1 MATQRPR
8 QNAKRKT
15 PARVPLRQTAV
26 IKKARTRKA
35 PLDRRQE
42 IVEASIDVLAEQGYA
57 AFTLARVAKAAG
69 VSTAL
74 IIVHFKGKDR
84 LLTEVLKRL
93 GQSYYGALHAS
104 QFGTRGRPA
113 DLLWGLVEAEFADE
127 SFPPRHFAAWK
138 TFWTETNA
146 RRSYVELFA
155 PQTQHYLELT
165 TGLCRRIVAE
175 GNYPDHDP
183 VVVAQLIDTLLGG
196 LWIDMTVASK
206 PLTVEQARRAAR
218 AQLALIFPQHFTID
232 GPR

>member
-1 MATQRPR
+1 MASPRSR
-8 QNAKRKT
+8 QNPVRRKRT
-15 PARVPLRQTAV
+15 SLPLRQTAAAR
-26 IKKARTRKA
+26 KARTRKA
-35 PLDRRQE
+35 PLDRKQE
-42 IVEASIDVLAEQGYA
+42 IVEASIAVLAEQGYA

-93 GQSYYGALHAS
+93 GQTYYGALHAS

-113 DLLWGLVEAEFADE
+113 DLLWSLVEAEFADE

-138 TFWTETNA
+138 TFWTETEA
-146 RRSYVELFA
+146 RRAYVALFA
-155 PQTQHYLELT
+155 PQALHFLELT
-165 TGLCRRIVAE
+165 TDLCRRIVAE

-196 LWIDMTVASK
+196 LWIDMTVAPK
-206 PLTVEQARRAAR
+206 PLTVEQARRGAR
-218 AQLALIFPQHFTID
+218 AQLALVFPQHFTID